1 MGHFAHN
8 VRSERPINNNLRP
21 IPHKNKPMNLP
32 EYENIRL
39 RKTQDGRHEVLDILR
54 RRFVTLTPEEWVRQ
68 HFVNFLICH
77 KGYPAALM
85 ANEVEL
91 TVGGKRLRCDS
102 VLFDKERRPRMI
114 MEYKAESVTLT
125 DKVLTQIAT
134 YNMLLHV
141 EYLVVSN
148 GNTHLCL
155 YYSHDRAKWE
165 FMPDIPRYE
174 EL

>member
-1 MGHFAHN
+1 
-8 VRSERPINNNLRP
+8 
-21 IPHKNKPMNLP
+21 MNLP
-32 EYENIRL
+32 EYESIRL
-39 RKTQDGRHEVLDILR
+39 RKTANGKHEVLDVLR
-54 RRFVTLTPEEWVRQ
+54 QRFVALTPEEWVRQ
-68 HFVNFLICH
+68 HFVHFLVSH

-85 ANEVEL
+85 ANEVER

-114 MEYKAESVTLT
+114 IEYKAESIPLT
-125 DKVLTQIAT
+125 DKVLTQVAT

-141 EYLVVSN
+141 DYLMVSN

-155 YYSHDRAKWE
+155 HYNHGKRKWE
-165 FMPDIPRYE
+165 FLPGIPQYS